1 MDTKL
6 SGAGAKTLSQVPVLF
21 LQRLQSVRYRNTAS
35 TNRSGGGVTWVL
47 VLFLFRCLAAEMQQL
62 KIGHVWRSHA
72 TTIATCELCT
82 SIGDTDPLDA
92 RDALLAACRHGP
104 LFALLLAPA

>member
-35 TNRSGGGVTWVL
+35 TNRRGGGTWVFAL
-47 VLFLFRCLAAEMQQL
+47 LWFRCLAAEMQQL
-62 KIGHVWRSHA
+62 KNGYVLRSHA

-82 SIGDTDPLDA
+82 SIGDADPLDA
-92 RDALLAACRHGP
+92 RDALLAACRRGP